1 MTMSN
6 QNGVIPSVAR
16 DLQLT
21 LRNFRFRA
29 SLGMTPRA
37 ALGAILLCASTAGAQ
52 LGSYNPMPGP
62 RGTYAIRNAKIVTV
76 SGAEIPQGTVVI
88 GADGKIVA
96 VGANVAVPAGAQT
109 IDASGLTVYPGMMD
123 AGTSM
128 GLSEIGQGAAGTVD
142 ISETGSFNP
151 NAQAIYGLNPH
162 SAHVGVT
169 RVVGI
174 THVAS
179 LPTGGIISG
188 QAAIVNLAGWT
199 QPEMQVV
206 PRAAVVINLPR
217 SGFAGRGFGAFAAQ
231 QAGSTQDAQRARE
244 RQLDSL
250 RQMLRDA
257 EAYGN
262 AIDAAER
269 DRSVPRPNRDVVL
282 ASLVPAVRGQMSV
295 IFTADRATD
304 IRAAVNFAKEMK
316 LKPIILGGGDA
327 YQVVSFLRE
336 NNVPVILS
344 EVMSLPRREDDP
356 YDVNYSGP
364 GKVQKAGVRFAIS
377 AGDQGAGV
385 RDLPYVA
392 GMASAFGLPKDEALK
407 SVTLYPAQLMGVAD
421 KFGSIEVGK
430 VANLVVTD
438 GDLLEAKTNTK
449 YLFIDGRPV
458 PLGTKHTELYE
469 TFKDRP

>member
-1 MTMSN
+1 MT
-6 QNGVIPSVAR
+6 
-16 DLQLT
+16 
-21 LRNFRFRA
+21 
-29 SLGMTPRA
+29 
-37 ALGAILLCASTAGAQ
+37 ILLTSNASAQ
-52 LGSYNPMPGP
+52 LGSFNPMPGP
-62 RGTYAIRNAKIVTV
+62 HSTYAIRNVKIVTV
-76 SGAEIPQGTVVI
+76 SGAEIPSGTVVI
-88 GADGKIVA
+88 GADGRIAA
-96 VGANVAVPAGAQT
+96 VGANVSIPANAQS
-109 IDASGLTVYPGMMD
+109 IDAAGLTVYPGMMD

-142 ISETGSFNP
+142 IAEVGSFNP
-151 NAQAIYGLNPH
+151 NAQAIYALNPH

-179 LPTGGIISG
+179 LPNGGIISG

-206 PRAAVVINLPR
+206 PRAALVINLPR
-217 SGFAGRGFGAFAAQ
+217 SGFAGRGFAAFLAAQ
-231 QAGSTQDAQRARE
+231 QQGNSQDAQRARE

-257 EAYGN
+257 EAYGK

-269 DRSVPRPNRDVVL
+269 DRTLPRPDHDVVL
-282 ASLVPAVRGQMSV
+282 ASLVAAVRGQMPV
-295 IFTADRATD
+295 IFTADRAAD

-327 YQVVSFLRE
+327 YQVASFLKE
-336 NNVPVILS
+336 NDVPVIMTQ
-344 EVMSLPRREDDP
+344 VMSLPRREDDS
-356 YDVNYSGP
+356 YDVNFSGP
-364 GKVQKAGVRFAIS
+364 AKIQKAGVHFAIS
-377 AGDQGAGV
+377 SGDEGAEV
-385 RDLPYVA
+385 RNLPYTA
-392 GMASAFGLPKDEALK
+392 GMAAAFGLPKDEALK
-407 SVTLYPAQLMGVAD
+407 SVTLYPAQIMGVAD

-438 GDLLEAKTNTK
+438 GDVLEAKTNTK

-458 PLGTKHTELYE
+458 PLGTKHTELNE
-469 TFKDRP
+469 LFKDRR